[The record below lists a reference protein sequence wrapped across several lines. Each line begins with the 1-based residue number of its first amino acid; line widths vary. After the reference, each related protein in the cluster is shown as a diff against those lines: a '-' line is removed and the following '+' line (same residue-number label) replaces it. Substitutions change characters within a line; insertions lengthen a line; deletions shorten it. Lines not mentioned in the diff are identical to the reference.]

1 MTIHNDLPQNDRV
14 KLTFLRARNFLSLHD
29 IRLDIGP
36 KVTVL
41 AGPNASGK
49 SSIVDAMSFVSDAI
63 YDGVGRAVGYRGT
76 RAILHRHGG
85 KVSPWF
91 SMELGL
97 ESATFKATH
106 LFRVRI
112 ERDGEVSIKS
122 ERLFG
127 ETRGPGG
134 RPFDFPLIRDDTHM
148 SDAFSG
154 LNYHSDSLMLSV
166 MGDSLVVAKLIVSSL
181 MGNGDTTD
189 ESAVASVAQS
199 VVDMTDFIGDMR
211 YYRLFP
217 NMMREPKPPK
227 AYDMLEEDGANLPSV
242 LNSLVRQNGD
252 SYRQLLG
259 ALTRV
264 VPDIEDVRVRE
275 TGGYQYIQLKHRSL
289 TTDGGNAGWLN
300 ISNESDGTV
309 RTLGLFVALY
319 QDPSPSLIGIEEP
332 ELNVHVGAL
341 EVLADTLNEVGL
353 RSQLV
358 IATHSSDLLDFF
370 EEDTL
375 RAVIS
380 EEGRTKTG
388 RLRSAQAEALR
399 EALFTAG
406 ELHRVEGLSID
417 LEGD

>member
-1 MTIHNDLPQNDRV
+1 MTIHTGLPQKNRV
-14 KLTFLRARNFLSLHD
+14 KLTFLRAKNFRSLHD
-29 IRLDIGP
+29 IWLDIGSE
-36 KVTVL
+36 VTVL

-49 SSIVDAMSFVSDAI
+49 SNIVDAMNFVSDAI

-85 KVSPWF
+85 KVSSWF
-91 SMELGL
+91 SIELRL
-97 ESATFKATH
+97 ESTTFEATH
-106 LFRVRI
+106 SFRVRI
-112 ERDGEVSIKS
+112 ERDGGVSIKS
-122 ERLFG
+122 ERIFG
-127 ETRGPGG
+127 ESKGPEG

-166 MGDSLVVAKLIVSSL
+166 MGNSLVVAKLIASSL
-181 MGNGDTTD
+181 TGNGSPTD
-189 ESAVASVAQS
+189 ESAVASVAQAI
-199 VVDMTDFIGDMR
+199 VDMTDFIGDMR

-227 AYDMLEEDGANLPSV
+227 AVDMLEEDGANLPSV
-242 LNSLVRQNGD
+242 LNSLVRRNGD
-252 SYRQLLG
+252 SYRQLIG

-275 TGGYQYIQLKHRSL
+275 AGGYQYIQLKHRSL
-289 TTDGGNAGWLN
+289 TTDGGNGGWLD

-319 QDPSPSLIGIEEP
+319 QEPSPPLIGIEEP

-358 IATHSSDLLDFF
+358 IATHSSDLLEFF
-370 EEDTL
+370 GEDAL
-375 RAVIS
+375 RAVVS
-380 EEGRTKTG
+380 EEGRTKAG
-388 RLRSAQAEALR
+388 RLRSTQAEALR

-406 ELHRVEGLSID
+406 ELHRTEGLTID
-417 LEGD
+417 LGTD